1 MGFFDS
7 FGSIT
12 EKIGS
17 VFHSF
22 KEKVSDND
30 TLILTGFSCLGV
42 FATGILAFKAGPE
55 VIDACNECNA
65 DIDDILRDDL
75 PPEDARQMIDECK
88 RKRNKRVAKAV
99 ARPIIT
105 GAATIGCDVLREKK
119 WSDKFKD
126 LALLY
131 AINQKKF
138 DDFKE
143 KTKEIVGQGKVEKI
157 DDEITKDKAREKLYS
172 NDIHEIQNTGSGTT
186 LYMCADT
193 GQLFYASRQFI
204 EDAFNKFNRD
214 VVINGIDVE
223 TPGDDLLYYL
233 GLKNCKLI
241 ENMVFDP
248 SHLAEPRFTCSN
260 ETVNGVMRE
269 ISILEITG
277 NKRPQWRDSLL

>member
-1 MGFFDS
+1 MD
-7 FGSIT
+7 FGSIFG
-12 EKIGS
+12 KIGS
-17 VFHSF
+17 AFHSL
-22 KEKVSDND
+22 KDKISAND
-30 TLILTGFSCLGV
+30 TLLLTGVSCVGV
-42 FATGILAFKAGPE
+42 VVTGVLAFKAGPVVKE
-55 VIDACNECNA
+55 AVDSCNA
-65 DIDDILRDDL
+65 DIDDILQDGIAG
-75 PPEDARQMIDECK
+75 EEAREMIKACK
-88 RKRNKRVAKAV
+88 KERNGKIAKAV
-99 ARPIIT
+99 AGPVIT
-105 GAATIGCDVLREKK
+105 GTATIACDILREKK
-119 WSDKFKD
+119 WGDKFKD

-157 DDEITKDKAREKLYS
+157 DDELTKDKARERLYS

-269 ISILEITG
+269 ISILEIVG
-277 NKRPQWRDSLL
+277 NKRHQWRDSLL

>member
-55 VIDACNECNA
+55 VRDACNECNA

-75 PPEDARQMIDECK
+75 PSEEARQMIDDCK
-88 RKRNKRVAKAV
+88 RKRNRRVAKAV
-99 ARPIIT
+99 AGPIIT
-105 GAATIGCDVLREKK
+105 GAATIGCDILREKK

-131 AINQKKF
+131 ALNQKKF
-138 DDFKE
+138 EEFKD
-143 KTKEIVGQGKVEKI
+143 KTKEIVGPGKAEKI
-157 DDEITKDKAREKLYS
+157 DDEIIRDHARENRIGSSLIPY
-172 NDIHEIQNTGSGTT
+172 NTGGGIS
-186 LYMCADT
+186 YFQIENS
-193 GQLFYASRQFI
+193 GQLLIASEQWFYERFK
-204 EDAFNKFNRD
+204 AFNDTIENLGPGAELTGEDLFRNYLDIPAPDTAYQLIFDRKHKAHYRIIADRD
-214 VVINGIDVE
+214 TINGVE
-223 TPGDDLLYYL
+223 TTFNIIEIL
-233 GLKNCKLI
+233 G
-241 ENMVFDP
+241 
-248 SHLAEPRFTCSN
+248 SRY
-260 ETVNGVMRE
+260 
-269 ISILEITG
+269 
-277 NKRPQWRDSLL
+277 PQYHDSDI

>member
-1 MGFFDS
+1 MG

-17 VFHSF
+17 VFHIF

-55 VIDACNECNA
+55 VRDACNECNE

-75 PPEDARQMIDECK
+75 AQEEAREMIDDCK

-99 ARPIIT
+99 AGPIIT
-105 GAATIGCDVLREKK
+105 GAATIGCDILREKK

-131 AINQKKF
+131 ALNQKKF
-138 DDFKE
+138 EEFKD
-143 KTKEIVGQGKVEKI
+143 KTKEIVGPGKVQKI
-157 DDEITKDKAREKLYS
+157 DDELTKDKAREKLYS
-172 NDIHEIQNTGSGTT
+172 SENHEITYTGSGDM
-186 LYMCADT
+186 LFMSADT
-193 GQLFYASRQFI
+193 GQLFYASEQFI
-204 EDAFNKFNRD
+204 ADAFNKFNAS
-214 VVINGIDVE
+214 VNLNGNDIE

-233 GLKNCKLI
+233 GLKSCKLI

-248 SHLAEPRFTCSN
+248 SHLADYQITCVREP
-260 ETVNGVMRE
+260 VNGVLQTVN
-269 ISILEITG
+269 ILEITG
-277 NKRPQWRDSLL
+277 NKHPQWRDSLL